1 MDSQLFD
8 QFLEDRWSAD
18 PCDSKPVNT
27 GSDLCPNYM
36 WFNQY
41 DPLAFDFED
50 LQSLGDLES
59 CNLSN
64 SSSPPEFALP
74 SPISD
79 ASSLTAEDRFD
90 QKSFIDP
97 WLIPIAFENNTTT
110 PAAPCKSPTL
120 SPPSLASSPSSS
132 ESNSPWDVNQ
142 DAETKKSKSKI
153 TMRTGK
159 GRNQPSEASRG
170 KSASPIG
177 KRQNNSHN
185 LIEKRYRNNLNS
197 KINALRDSIPSLCST
212 VKEEEGEDA
221 MDSDAGDERRKAQRC
236 NKVNKSI
243 NISSI
248 VPLLTRSQGIIL
260 DKAIQYIA
268 ELEKEVQRLSKENSG
283 LQMIV
288 KGRIPNYLMLGLN
301 KAIAYA

>member
-8 QFLEDRWSAD
+8 QYLEDRWSAD
-18 PCDSKPVNT
+18 PCESKPIDT

-36 WFNQY
+36 WLNQY
-41 DPLAFDFED
+41 NPLAFDFEG

-59 CNLSN
+59 CNLSD

-79 ASSLTAEDRFD
+79 VSFLTAEDHFD

-97 WLIPIAFENNTTT
+97 WLIPTAFENSASA
-110 PAAPCKSPTL
+110 PAAPCNSP
-120 SPPSLASSPSSS
+120 SISAPSLASSPSSM
-132 ESNSPWDVNQ
+132 ESNSPREVDQDV
-142 DAETKKSKSKI
+142 ERKKSI
-153 TMRTGK
+153 PTVTLRTGK
-159 GRNQPSEASRG
+159 GRNQPPEPSRG
-170 KSASPIG
+170 KSASPIC

-197 KINALRDSIPSLCST
+197 KINTLRDCIPSLCSA
-212 VKEEEGEDA
+212 VNEEEGEDA
-221 MDSDAGDERRKAQRC
+221 MDSDAGERRKVQKC
-236 NKVNKSI
+236 NK
-243 NISSI
+243 
-248 VPLLTRSQGIIL
+248 GIIL

-268 ELEKEVQRLSKENSG
+268 ELEREVQRLSKENSG
-283 LQMIV
+283 LQMII
-288 KGRIPNYLMLGLN
+288 KSRMPNYLMLGLN

>member
-1 MDSQLFD
+1 MGHRTHQPTTRFSNWLTRNSHNLTAALYQRHLLQLFTTLECVCHSKAMDSQLFD

-97 WLIPIAFENNTTT
+97 WLHL
-110 PAAPCKSPTL
+110 PAARSPIHHGTLTKMRKQRSRSRKSQCGR
-120 SPPSLASSPSSS
+120 
-132 ESNSPWDVNQ
+132 E
-142 DAETKKSKSKI
+142 
-153 TMRTGK
+153 K
-159 GRNQPSEASRG
+159 GGINRPKLRRANRLRL
-170 KSASPIG
+170 SASA
-177 KRQNNSHN
+177 K
-185 LIEKRYRNNLNS
+185 
-197 KINALRDSIPSLCST
+197 T
-212 VKEEEGEDA
+212 
-221 MDSDAGDERRKAQRC
+221 
-236 NKVNKSI
+236 
-243 NISSI
+243 
-248 VPLLTRSQGIIL
+248 TRTT
-260 DKAIQYIA
+260 
-268 ELEKEVQRLSKENSG
+268 
-283 LQMIV
+283 
-288 KGRIPNYLMLGLN
+288 
-301 KAIAYA
+301 